1 MSHAKK
7 QLPPEQLEKL
17 RRDIVFDSRLRG
29 QAMTFHT
36 TWGLFSPRE
45 IDEGTRLL
53 LDYIEVNEDADCLD
67 LGCGYGPIGLTL
79 AKLAPKGHTTLVD
92 KDFIAIEYAN
102 KNAQANGIANAEAL
116 LSNGFAH
123 IRERRFDIVCSNIP
137 AKVGGELLS
146 LFLHDAR
153 EQLNPG
159 GRMYV
164 VTVNGLRQY
173 MKRMFNEVF
182 GNYKKLKQGKN
193 YTVAVAEKAD
203 TADLMGL

>member
-1 MSHAKK
+1 MKHHPTPASTA
-7 QLPPEQLEKL
+7 
-17 RRDIVFDSRLRG
+17 RDDIVFDTVLRG
-29 QAMTFHT
+29 QSLKLHT

-45 IDEGTRLL
+45 IDEGTKLL
-53 LDYIEVNEDADCLD
+53 LDYIDIAEDADCLD

-79 AKLAPKGHTTLVD
+79 AKLAPRGHVTLVD

-102 KNAQANGIANAEAL
+102 KNARINNIANAEAL

-123 IRERRFDIVCSNIP
+123 IRERRFDLVASNIP

-159 GRMYV
+159 GRLYV

-193 YTVAVAEKAD
+193 YTVAMAEKAA
-203 TADLMGL
+203 TSDLMGL